1 MDVDGWTAA
10 MRRAL
15 DDDSLQDPALRA
27 ARMAHACAWTWQDAA
42 LRVRAMYAALAA
54 G

>member
-1 MDVDGWTAA
+1 MDLDLA

-27 ARMAHACAWTWQDAA
+27 GRMAHACAWTWHDAA
-42 LRVRAMYAALAA
+42 LRVRAMYAALAQR
-54 G
+54 